1 MKNNI
6 KFYMVPASPW
16 SFLSFDRIEK
26 ISNFYNLDIDLIPV
40 DIVRLFEIQDIKM
53 LAKRPISVQKNRLNE
68 LKRWKDHLKINFN
81 LKPKFF
87 PVNPVKSCKLLIACS
102 LIYPHEKNKIF
113 MLAKSLSEA
122 VWVNELNI
130 DNDEVIFEAAKNIF
144 DIKSIQDTYFD
155 DKASSILKKNTIDAT
170 KNDIFG
176 VPSFIYNN
184 QMFWGQDRIFFL
196 EKEIKKKL
204 NA

>member
-16 SFLSFDRIEK
+16 SFLSFERLK
-26 ISNFYNLDIDLIPV
+26 QISNSYDIDIDLIPV
-40 DIVRLFEIQDIKM
+40 DISKLFELQDIKM
-53 LAKRPISVQKNRLNE
+53 LSKRPQSIQKNRLNE
-68 LKRWKDHLKINFN
+68 LKRWRNHLKIKFN

-87 PVNPVKSCKLLIACS
+87 PVSPIKSCKLLIACS
-102 LIYPHEKNKIF
+102 IIYPREKNKIF

-130 DNDEVIFEAAKNIF
+130 DNDEVIFEIAKNIF
-144 DIKSIQDTYFD
+144 DIKSIQDIYLD
-155 DKASSILKKNTIDAT
+155 DKVSSILKNNTMDAV
-170 KNDIFG
+170 KQDIFG
-176 VPSFIYNN
+176 VPTFIFNN

-196 EKEIKKKL
+196 EKEIKKL